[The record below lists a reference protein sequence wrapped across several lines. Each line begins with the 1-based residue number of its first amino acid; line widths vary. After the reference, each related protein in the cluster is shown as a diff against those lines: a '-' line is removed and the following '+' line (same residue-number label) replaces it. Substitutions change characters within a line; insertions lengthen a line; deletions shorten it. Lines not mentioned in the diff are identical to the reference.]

1 MKKNRILI
9 TGGTGF
15 IGYHLAKECLKL
27 NWSVDSVSTKSP
39 PKKRKLKKVQY
50 LKFDISSENDR
61 REDFYPS
68 AALLHLGAILRA
80 NDFEPT
86 ILDFNNSKIHFHRE
100 RCLE

>member
-1 MKKNRILI
+1 MNVLLI
-9 TGGTGF
+9 AP
-15 IGYHLAKECLKL
+15 YV
-27 NWSVDSVSTKSP
+27 N
-39 PKKRKLKKVQY
+39 

-86 ILDFNNSKIHFHRE
+86 ILDFNNSKIHFQSQSSWFLDNLFSNI
-100 RCLE
+100 LEFDF

>member
-1 MKKNRILI
+1 MNVLLI
-9 TGGTGF
+9 AP
-15 IGYHLAKECLKL
+15 YV
-27 NWSVDSVSTKSP
+27 N
-39 PKKRKLKKVQY
+39 

-86 ILDFNNSKIHFHRE
+86 ILDFNNSKIHFQRE
-100 RCLE
+100 RYLENCIRSEYKFEGAPLKIRFRGWKG